1 MKKIY
6 SILLFAFIAT
16 AFISCNNDDDNN
28 SSNLNN
34 ELLVNGKT
42 YPLKA
47 GALEY
52 YGNESGNHSSG
63 LILVTTEVNE
73 NEEAEDEFFNS
84 IFFEIFTSERTIGTR
99 EYKFFEG
106 ELANTFSDF
115 SEIKIMTE
123 TEDMIDIDN
132 YELTAGVLN
141 IISLNPYEVTFK
153 GKARNWDDET
163 DIVDFE
169 GHYKGNLYEYD
180 YSEE

>member
-73 NEEAEDEFFNS
+73 NEEAEDETQ
-84 IFFEIFTSERTIGTR
+84 EE
-99 EYKFFEG
+99 
-106 ELANTFSDF
+106 
-115 SEIKIMTE
+115 E
-123 TEDMIDIDN
+123 TGVKMSSNEDMTDCQSQDILGNFDCI
-132 YELTAGVLN
+132 TFLN
-141 IISLNPYEVTFK
+141 
-153 GKARNWDDET
+153 
-163 DIVDFE
+163 
-169 GHYKGNLYEYD
+169 
-180 YSEE
+180 

>member
-1 MKKIY
+1 MF
-6 SILLFAFIAT
+6 FAVALVLS
-16 AFISCNNDDDNN
+16 SCESDDDSN
-28 SSNLNN
+28 SSTLNNLNN

-52 YGNESGNHSSG
+52 YGNETGNHSTG

-73 NEEAEDEFFNS
+73 NEETEDEFFNS
-84 IFFEIFTSERTIGTR
+84 IIFEIFTSGRNIETR

-115 SEIKIMTE
+115 SEITIMTE

-132 YELTAGVLN
+132 YELTTGVLN

-169 GHYKGNLYEYD
+169 GHYRGNLYEYD